1 MQFAI
6 RHFMPGRVRINAP
19 TLCRRRKLAEAT
31 LKWLRS
37 HDAVRRARINYDCAS
52 LIVEYDV
59 AHEKL
64 LRLLLGHLRLMDWND
79 LRRLVTPEQDAGEP
93 QPLTAQDLI
102 ASPPLAPNCFPL
114 ILPTLSLVMTFSLNP
129 IARAINAPLMLWNA
143 YPIALRAWR
152 IWRRESRLN
161 VDFLDTL
168 AITASVAQNHHTAGA
183 LITWLVKLGDWF
195 RDLTMAGSKRAIG
208 DLLEFQS
215 KTAWIKIDGLVVSV
229 PARALKVGDEVV
241 VYPGEVIPVDGEI
254 IDGNA
259 SIDQKTITGEGL
271 PVTRGR
277 GEAVF
282 AATVIR
288 DGQLAIKAMRV
299 GSETT
304 AGQIVRLIDSA
315 PIGDT
320 RMQNHAERLA
330 DRLVVPTLALAS
342 GAAFLSRDFNR
353 FLSLVIVDYG
363 TGIRVSAP
371 TAMLSSMTHAAKA
384 GIIAKSGR
392 HMERL
397 AEVDT
402 IIFDK
407 TGTLTQG
414 APAIIDLINYQ
425 DHMTPGHLLG
435 LAAAAESR
443 LQHPVAE
450 ALRARAKE
458 LQVNLPVCDETQ
470 YQIGLGVEGQVNGY
484 YMHVGNE
491 RFMRQSNIWI
501 GQTTTDRANLDEQGY
516 SCLYIAVDGKM
527 AGLVPYA
534 DQIRPESPSVIQRL
548 KEMGIRNTIML
559 TGDNPVVARAV
570 AERLGL
576 TRQYADML
584 PADKAEVIQKLQREG
599 NIVAMVGDGI
609 DDFAGI
615 EFCGRGHR
623 HETWR
628 GGDARV
634 RRCCFDG
641 RLALEAGQ
649 SDRNLAQFRRSYQ
662 TELCDRGGHEHNR
675 ARTGSSRRVDQP
687 FGHRADQQWLSHCGD
702 SQWHAPSF
710 TFQMK
715 PPAPEATLSPAHL
728 EALRRALILLEQ
740 TSFATQL
747 SEYAGRPA
755 NYVLRKMPKTI
766 NDRLNHIAEIA
777 ILKSLDVAIKSI
789 KPASKRPPATKLS
802 SLLAGISGGVGG
814 FLGAAALPVELPLTT
829 IVMLRAIADIARHH
843 GENLSTIEGRLA
855 CVEVFALGD
864 RGSNERMNLGYYASR
879 ALLSK
884 FTKDASTFLT

>member
-6 RHFMPGRVRINAP
+6 RHFMRGRVRIYAP

-31 LKWLRS
+31 LTWLRS

-52 LIVEYDV
+52 LIVEYEV
-59 AHEKL
+59 AHEDL
-64 LRLLLGHLRLMDWND
+64 LRLLIGHLRLMDWSD
-79 LRRLVTPEQDAGEP
+79 LRRLVTPEQAAGEP
-93 QPLTAQDLI
+93 QPLAAQDLI
-102 ASPPLAPNCFPL
+102 ASPPLAPNRFPL
-114 ILPTLSLVMTFSLNP
+114 IWPTISLVMTFSLNP
-129 IARAINAPLMLWNA
+129 IVRAINAPLMLWNA

-215 KTAWIKIDGLVVSV
+215 KTAWIKIDGFVVSV

-254 IDGNA
+254 LEGTA
-259 SIDQKTITGEGL
+259 SVDQKTITGEGL

-330 DRLVVPTLALAS
+330 DRLVVPTLALAT

-363 TGIRVSAP
+363 TGIRVAAP
-371 TAMLSSMTHAAKA
+371 TAMLASMTHAAKA

-414 APAIIDLINYQ
+414 VPAIIDLINYQ

-527 AGLVPYA
+527 AGFPYA

-576 TRQYADML
+576 THHYADML
-584 PADKAEVIQKLQREG
+584 PVDKAEVIQKLQREG
-599 NIVAMVGDGI
+599 KVVAMVGDGI
-609 DDFAGI
+609 NDSPALSFADVGI
-615 EFCGRGHR
+615 AMKHGAEVT
-623 HETWR
+623 HESADVVLMEDSLWKLVKAVEISRDSVTLIKQNYAIVA
-628 GGDARV
+628 GMNTIA
-634 RRCCFDG
+634 
-641 RLALEAGQ
+641 LALV
-649 SDRNLAQFRRSYQ
+649 LP
-662 TELCDRGGHEHNR
+662 GGLI
-675 ARTGSSRRVDQP
+675 S
-687 FGHRADQQWLSHCGD
+687 
-702 SQWHAPSF
+702 PSV
-710 TFQMK
+710 T
-715 PPAPEATLSPAHL
+715 
-728 EALRRALILLEQ
+728 ALISNGSAIVASLNGMRPLL
-740 TSFATQL
+740 
-747 SEYAGRPA
+747 R
-755 NYVLRKMPKTI
+755 
-766 NDRLNHIAEIA
+766 
-777 ILKSLDVAIKSI
+777 
-789 KPASKRPPATKLS
+789 
-802 SLLAGISGGVGG
+802 
-814 FLGAAALPVELPLTT
+814 
-829 IVMLRAIADIARHH
+829 
-843 GENLSTIEGRLA
+843 
-855 CVEVFALGD
+855 
-864 RGSNERMNLGYYASR
+864 SR
-879 ALLSK
+879 
-884 FTKDASTFLT
+884 